1 MYPRQCGLALTSA
14 QAARSLHA
22 LIEIDRDELT
32 ETRLIL
38 VVEAAAAMR
47 HGAAGAWQPNSSGIA
62 TAARRRPGSVV

>member
-14 QAARSLHA
+14 QAARSFHA

-47 HGAAGAWQPNSSGIA
+47 RVHGSQIA
-62 TAARRRPGSVV
+62 VVLQRRRGGLEAQSSFDK

>member
-38 VVEAAAAMR
+38 VVEAAR
-47 HGAAGAWQPNSSGIA
+47 RVHGSQIA
-62 TAARRRPGSVV
+62 VVLQRRRGGLEAQSSFDK

>member
-38 VVEAAAAMR
+38 VVEAAASM
-47 HGAAGAWQPNSSGIA
+47 
-62 TAARRRPGSVV
+62 RRRRCGGCMAAAK

>member
-14 QAARSLHA
+14 QAASSLHA

-38 VVEAAAAMR
+38 VVEAAAAAMR
-47 HGAAGAWQPNSSGIA
+47 RGAAGAWQPNSSGIA
-62 TAARRRPGSVV
+62 TAARRPGSAV